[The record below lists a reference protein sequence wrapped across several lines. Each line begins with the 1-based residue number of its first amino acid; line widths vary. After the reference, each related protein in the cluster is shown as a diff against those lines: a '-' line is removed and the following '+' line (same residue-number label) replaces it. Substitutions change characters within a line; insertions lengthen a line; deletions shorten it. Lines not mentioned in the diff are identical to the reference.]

1 MRAVAGDACITASD
15 AIPLDACA
23 PRDIDEDVLEAAEEL
38 AERQNKTPGQVISEL
53 VRRGVLCTNTH
64 SDQKP
69 LRRIDRLVTNALVNN
84 SNKRSTRKRLE
95 KRADTRM
102 RTTLDIDDDVLE
114 IAKQRA
120 KAERK
125 TAGRVISEL
134 ARQAL
139 AEPRE
144 RLDFSK
150 VEIVDGIPILPSRGG
165 VVTKELVDKLIEQ
178 SGE

>member
-1 MRAVAGDACITASD
+1 
-15 AIPLDACA
+15 
-23 PRDIDEDVLEAAEEL
+23 
-38 AERQNKTPGQVISEL
+38 
-53 VRRGVLCTNTH
+53 
-64 SDQKP
+64 
-69 LRRIDRLVTNALVNN
+69 
-84 SNKRSTRKRLE
+84 
-95 KRADTRM
+95 M

-120 KAERK
+120 KAERR
-125 TAGRVISEL
+125 TTGEVISEL

-139 AEPRE
+139 AEPRA

-150 VEIVDGIPILPSRGG
+150 VEIVDGIPVLPSRGG

>member
-1 MRAVAGDACITASD
+1 
-15 AIPLDACA
+15 
-23 PRDIDEDVLEAAEEL
+23 
-38 AERQNKTPGQVISEL
+38 
-53 VRRGVLCTNTH
+53 
-64 SDQKP
+64 
-69 LRRIDRLVTNALVNN
+69 
-84 SNKRSTRKRLE
+84 
-95 KRADTRM
+95 M

-120 KAERK
+120 KAERR
-125 TAGRVISEL
+125 TTGEVISDL

-139 AEPRE
+139 AEPRA

>member
-1 MRAVAGDACITASD
+1 
-15 AIPLDACA
+15 
-23 PRDIDEDVLEAAEEL
+23 
-38 AERQNKTPGQVISEL
+38 
-53 VRRGVLCTNTH
+53 
-64 SDQKP
+64 
-69 LRRIDRLVTNALVNN
+69 
-84 SNKRSTRKRLE
+84 
-95 KRADTRM
+95 M
-102 RTTLDIDDDVLE
+102 RTTIDIDDDVLE

-125 TAGRVISEL
+125 TAGQVISEL

-150 VEIVDGIPILPSRGG
+150 VAIVDGIPVLPSRGG
-165 VVTKELVDKLIEQ
+165 VVTKEMVDKLIEQ

>member
-1 MRAVAGDACITASD
+1 
-15 AIPLDACA
+15 
-23 PRDIDEDVLEAAEEL
+23 
-38 AERQNKTPGQVISEL
+38 
-53 VRRGVLCTNTH
+53 
-64 SDQKP
+64 
-69 LRRIDRLVTNALVNN
+69 
-84 SNKRSTRKRLE
+84 
-95 KRADTRM
+95 M

-125 TAGRVISEL
+125 TAGQVISEL

-150 VEIVDGIPILPSRGG
+150 VAIVDGIPVLPSRGG